1 MILHAR
7 STEQILWTRGTNE
20 GINLV
25 ASSWG
30 RSQLKEGDRV
40 LVSAMEHH
48 SNIVPWQMVAE
59 ATGARGEASPVDGAG
74 TLDMAAL
81 KNTLDERRNVMS
93 DGHVCTAHGP
103 VQQIQDVSAVAPQ
116 AE

>member
-48 SNIVPWQMVAE
+48 SNIVPWHRVAE
-59 ATGARGEASPVDGAG
+59 ATGARVEAIPVDGTG

-81 KNTLDERRNVMS
+81 QNMLDERV
-93 DGHVCTAHGP
+93 
-103 VQQIQDVSAVAPQ
+103 AVAYVCHICNGPGPGNT
-116 AE
+116 